1 MEVVREIH
9 SPSSKLVSKDLLR
22 FRTFK
27 PCFVGTLPL
36 YHSHVTTISLRYHK
50 IVIMSLHLSFSFFI
64 INIISYLKHYRY
76 HKFSDV
82 TIN

>member
-36 YHSHVTTISLRYHK
+36 YLFRYHK
-50 IVIMSLHLSFSFFI
+50 IVIISVHLSFL
-64 INIISYLKHYRY
+64 INNISYLKHYRY